1 MPTLATPP
9 LLGTLCSE
17 TLKNLDGLQ
26 RLLELSYTIHDLEPI
41 ATGLSQAVP
50 VHIEGAVA
58 VCGEVGMVSVL
69 GSAITVAVEPRSP
82 TCFLALPT
90 KGWASYKFEDQLIEN
105 IGGQT
110 IAYLPPQ
117 AWRLSNDGTGGTAI
131 QFQEQAILSRAAAM
145 ADHLD
150 LVQAYAQLAVP
161 FSIAT
166 DQQPIS
172 HFYLHLLGA
181 LAIVDSSWRHGLGV
195 PHPML
200 GLDDLILRCVAL
212 ILFPQFAAPA
222 NERGSA
228 MDCQDIRRTTHA
240 LMEWMIANLDQP
252 ISLSEIEQRSN
263 YGRRAIQMGFKTEV
277 GCGPIQWLRRQRLQ
291 LAFQQLQTPGQ
302 GQTVTSVAQACGYLN
317 LASFSRDFRER
328 FGLSASKM
336 LRQSRQ
342 AP

>member
-1 MPTLATPP
+1 MPALATPP

-41 ATGLSQAVP
+41 ATGLSQAAP

-58 VCGEVGMVSVL
+58 VCGEVGLVSVL

-82 TCFLALPT
+82 TCFIALPT
-90 KGWASYKFEDQLIEN
+90 NGWASYKFEDQLIEN
-105 IGGQT
+105 IAGQT

-131 QFQEQAILSRAAAM
+131 QFREQAILSRATTM
-145 ADHLD
+145 AGHLD
-150 LVQAYAQLAVP
+150 LVQAYARLAVP

-172 HFYLHLLGA
+172 HFYRHLLGA

-195 PHPML
+195 PHPST
-200 GLDDLILRCVAL
+200 I
-212 ILFPQFAAPA
+212 
-222 NERGSA
+222 
-228 MDCQDIRRTTHA
+228 HA

-291 LAFQQLQTPGQ
+291 LAFQQLQTPAQ

-336 LRQSRQ
+336 LRQARQ